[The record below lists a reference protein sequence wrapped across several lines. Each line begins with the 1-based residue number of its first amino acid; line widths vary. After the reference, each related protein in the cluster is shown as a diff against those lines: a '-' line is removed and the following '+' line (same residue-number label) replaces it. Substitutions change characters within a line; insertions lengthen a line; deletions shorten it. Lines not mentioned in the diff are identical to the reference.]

1 MIRRIAEMGEVVVDV
16 NLSNMYDVQQAR
28 QDQIPGTEIR
38 SCFRRAVVDT
48 GAVMSVVPRQVVE
61 ELGLD
66 IVRESNVRL
75 ADGNVQHVGVVYG
88 VLFGVMGRE
97 TPEEAFVLGNEV
109 LIGQTVLEKL
119 DLLVDCANQTLIGRH
134 PDGPL
139 HRV

>member
-1 MIRRIAEMGEVVVDV
+1 MIRRVAEMDEVIVDV
-16 NLSNMYDVQQAR
+16 NLSNMYDVQKAR
-28 QDQIPGTEIR
+28 RDEIPEPEIR
-38 SCFRRAVVDT
+38 SSFRQAVVDT
-48 GAVMSVVPRQVVE
+48 GAVMSVVPRQVVN

-75 ADGNVQHVGVVYG
+75 ADGNVQHAGVVYG
-88 VLFGVMGRE
+88 VIFSVMGRE

-119 DLLVDCANQTLIGRH
+119 DLLVDCANQTLVGRH